1 MLFPE
6 DVLRG
11 IAEGRV
17 TLAFRRWRK
26 SPPTPGSTLRT
37 PVGVLTFDRV
47 TVVEDDDITP
57 EEVRRTGLSAEAL
70 RASLGGD
77 GTLLRIELRLSGDD
91 PRIAL
96 RSQPPS
102 PDEIAS
108 VLARLARFDAAAD
121 APWTA
126 GYLALIADRPATV
139 ARVIAATA
147 GADLAI
153 FKRRVRQLKELG
165 LTASLE
171 VGYRV
176 SPRGE
181 AILAELHRR

>member
-17 TLAFRRWRK
+17 MLAFRRWRK
-26 SPPTPGSTLRT
+26 AAPVPGSTLRT

-57 EEVRRTGLSAEAL
+57 EDVRRTGLSAGAL
-70 RASLGGD
+70 RASLAGA
-77 GTLLRIELRLSGDD
+77 GTLLRIELRLSGED

-96 RSQPPS
+96 RRQPPS

-108 VLARLARFDAAAD
+108 TLARLARFDAAAD

-126 GYLALIADRPATV
+126 SYLGLIADRPATV
-139 ARVIAATA
+139 ARVLAAAA
-147 GADLAI
+147 GADLAS

-165 LTASLE
+165 LTESLE

-181 AILAELHRR
+181 TILAELRHR